1 MKEKKLDTKSI
12 VPALKASLAKARHY
26 SLPAFLIFI
35 FIIYSFVMM
44 RINSLRAAEPTAEQ
58 ISSQVKASQ
67 TPRIDQKVVDQ
78 LKSLEDNSVSVKA
91 LFDEAR
97 QNPFQ

>member
-1 MKEKKLDTKSI
+1 MKDKKLDIKSLL
-12 VPALKASLAKARHY
+12 PALQASLAKARHY

-35 FIIYSFVMM
+35 FILYSFVMM
-44 RINSLRAAEPTAEQ
+44 RINSLRAAEPTDEQ
-58 ISSQVKASQ
+58 ISGQVKAAQ
-67 TPRIDQKVVDQ
+67 VPHIDEKVVEQ
-78 LKSLEDNSVSVKA
+78 LNNLEDNSVSVKA